1 MNQNG
6 KTNIMVAAIES
17 MIVEEMIKK
26 MKKKKNQYYSHQSLD
41 ILGFFYAFG

>member
-26 MKKKKNQYYSHQSLD
+26 MKKKKNQHYSHQSLD
-41 ILGFFYAFG
+41 ILGFF

>member
-1 MNQNG
+1 MKNESKG

-26 MKKKKNQYYSHQSLD
+26 NEKRKRISIIHINH
-41 ILGFFYAFG
+41 